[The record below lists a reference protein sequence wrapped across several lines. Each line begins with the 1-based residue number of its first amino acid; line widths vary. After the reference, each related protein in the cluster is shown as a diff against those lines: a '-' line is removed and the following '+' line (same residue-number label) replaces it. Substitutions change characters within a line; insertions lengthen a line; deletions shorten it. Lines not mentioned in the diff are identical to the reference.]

1 MAYCDF
7 TVSLSKGSLVRKR
20 SIVRSFDPCN
30 KYSCT
35 SLFSVFAL
43 EGADLT
49 TVIDEDER
57 ARICT

>member
-1 MAYCDF
+1 MSMNALMAFCDF

-35 SLFSVFAL
+35 SLFSVF
-43 EGADLT
+43 
-49 TVIDEDER
+49 V
-57 ARICT
+57 